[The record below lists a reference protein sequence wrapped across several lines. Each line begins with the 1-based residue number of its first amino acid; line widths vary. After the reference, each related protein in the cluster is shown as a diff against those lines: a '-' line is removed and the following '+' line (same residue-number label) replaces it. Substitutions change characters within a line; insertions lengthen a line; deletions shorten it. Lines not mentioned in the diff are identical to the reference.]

1 MCWWLSKHILIR
13 LQASMVQLTFAERMS
28 WQILRH
34 HILLILITCYR
45 YPQETPYHISVLSP
59 MRCLT
64 DMYSDGNTGSNRSDR
79 PHQPVR
85 SVHLN
90 WSDWSY
96 RLVRPVPPV
105 MRHQTSRTCLPPHS
119 QIHQLLLR
127 NFLLNVKMVW
137 LR

>member
-1 MCWWLSKHILIR
+1 MRWWLSKHIPIR
-13 LQASMVQLTFAERMS
+13 LQAFLVRLTFAERMS
-28 WQILRH
+28 WKILRH
-34 HILLILITCYR
+34 HILLILIICHR
-45 YPQETPYHISVLSP
+45 YPPKTPCHISVLSR

-64 DMYSDGNTGSNRSDR
+64 DTCSYGNTGSNRSDR

-90 WSDWSY
+90 QSDWSY

-119 QIHQLLLR
+119 QIHQLIMR
-127 NFLLNVKMVW
+127 NFLPNVKMIW